1 MRKKVRTAMATA
13 TPEPD
18 TTDNPPL
25 ISRKGNIMTKSTGKT
40 PSHRSTK
47 HDSPGE
53 VALDEANEMSFPA
66 SDPVSTS
73 NITRITKAP
82 VLPEAAA
89 DHQNSNKIKK
99 SSRH

>member
-1 MRKKVRTAMATA
+1 
-13 TPEPD
+13 
-18 TTDNPPL
+18 
-25 ISRKGNIMTKSTGKT
+25 MTKSTGKT